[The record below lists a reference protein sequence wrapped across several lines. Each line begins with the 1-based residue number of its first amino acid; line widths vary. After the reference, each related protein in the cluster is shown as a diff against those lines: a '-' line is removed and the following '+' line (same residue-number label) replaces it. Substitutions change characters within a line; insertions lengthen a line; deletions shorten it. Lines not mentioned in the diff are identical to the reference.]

1 MSASSSTPSAAS
13 AKAAPPL
20 DPEVIAQ
27 LVARRRILGRLGDLT
42 PREREVLAL
51 MAEGHSNAAIAA
63 RLVITEGAVEKHISN
78 LFLRLGLS
86 DSGTRHRRVLAVL
99 AYLGRRKPAP
109 G

>member
-13 AKAAPPL
+13 AKAGPPL
-20 DPEVIAQ
+20 DPEVSAQ

-51 MAEGHSNAAIAA
+51 MAEGHSNAAIAT
-63 RLVITEGAVEKHISN
+63 RLVITEGAVEKHIPN